1 MKVAFTPDYRKQ
13 THLTM
18 VTPTGFE
25 PMLPPWKGDVLTAWP
40 RGLIKFYIFNFLFG
54 FPKELFVMV
63 AAVRFEPTT
72 CRVWTGRYNQLSYA
86 AILRFVPSGRRPPE
100 IKQWLRRRDLN
111 HATFGLWARRAT
123 KLLHSAPL
131 NASLSYTI
139 KKHLSTKFIKI
150 FQKNIFFIFPYF
162 SC

>member
-1 MKVAFTPDYRKQ
+1 METDSP
-13 THLTM
+13 LTCL

-25 PMLPPWKGDVLTAWP
+25 PMIPPWKGGVLTAWP
-40 RGLIKFYIFNFLFG
+40 RGRILLYIIYRFKTWAL
-54 FPKELFVMV
+54 EQCYHLV